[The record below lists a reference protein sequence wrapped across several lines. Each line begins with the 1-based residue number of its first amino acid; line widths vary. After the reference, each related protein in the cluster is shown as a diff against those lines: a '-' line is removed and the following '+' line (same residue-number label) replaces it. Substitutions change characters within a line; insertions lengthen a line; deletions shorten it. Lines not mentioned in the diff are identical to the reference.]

1 MTADQ
6 DLARHAANYRSFTK
20 FLTWGSVL
28 VVVVIVI
35 LAFVTL

>member
-6 DLARHAANYRSFTK
+6 DLARHQDTYRGFTK
-20 FLTWGSVL
+20 FLLWLSAT